1 MDITYTLM
9 LPILQFL
16 DKTLGSYGWA
26 ILGLTL
32 AVRIAVWPLVA
43 ASTKS
48 MQRMSQLQPKLKALQ
63 DKYKDQP
70 EVFQKKMAE
79 FYMKNKI
86 NPVGGCL
93 PLLVQLPILF
103 ALFGTFNGPPFQDKP
118 IPVTVKV
125 LAADKAQNQ
134 AVTVN
139 PASGSDSVYVS
150 KDGQISKL
158 VVRPGDST
166 IIAGKNAE
174 GQATPDGFN
183 AIDYSINPVQGV
195 IPTDFKAEWKI
206 ANDPNRVAMSPAG
219 QATFPTAG
227 EITIEA
233 VIPAT
238 LTGSEEKTIPVKVL
252 VLPGEKSGGGLPIFG
267 GSNNQGESGTKEKS
281 AQSDTTVEI
290 RADGKK
296 ATVAVEPGNLTVNAG
311 KTIDFKLKTVDGI
324 MPAGFYP
331 LWRVSN
337 DPNAATIDQSGKA
350 LFKHAGE
357 IKVEAVVPGEAKNE
371 PFYFITNI
379 GKVAKG
385 TELLEPKNWD
395 VLSLII
401 LFGVTMVLS
410 QKLMVTTPP
419 SDPDQAAIQKQTQQ
433 IMPITLTAMFFFMP
447 LPAGVFLYM
456 VFSNVVQTLQTWILT
471 KQPAAPIIDIDEDG
485 GDGTITLHPLNPD
498 KSGGDASP
506 SDKSDK
512 KPSKPEKKQAAK
524 DESKSGGDNT
534 AKTGDNTGGSVIK
547 LTTDEK
553 QGKSK

>member
-9 LPILQFL
+9 LPVLQFL

-70 EVFQKKMAE
+70 EVFQRKMAE

-125 LAADKAQNQ
+125 LAQDKAQNA
-134 AVTVN
+134 AVTLN

-150 KDGQISKL
+150 KDGQVSKL

-166 IIAGKNAE
+166 VIAGKNAE
-174 GQATPDGFN
+174 GQPTSDGFN
-183 AIDYSINPVQGV
+183 SIDFSINPVQGV
-195 IPTDFKAEWKI
+195 IPADFKAEWKI
-206 ANDPNRVAMSPAG
+206 AADPNRVVITPTG

-227 EITIEA
+227 DVAIEVVLPA
-233 VIPAT
+233 V
-238 LTGSEEKTIPVKVL
+238 LTGGEEKTIPVKVT
-252 VLPGEKSGGGLPIFG
+252 VLPAEKSNSINLFG
-267 GSNNQGESGTKEKS
+267 GNNQGESGTKEKS
-281 AQSDTTVEI
+281 AQSETTVEI
-290 RADGKK
+290 SEDGKK
-296 ATVAVEPGNLTVNAG
+296 ATVAVEPGNLTVSAG
-311 KTIDFKLKTVDGI
+311 KTIDFKLKAVEGT
-324 MPAGFYP
+324 MPAGFHP
-331 LWRVSN
+331 MWRVGN

-350 LFKHAGE
+350 VFKHSGE

-395 VLSLII
+395 VLGLIV

-410 QKLMVTTPP
+410 QKLMVSTPP
-419 SDPDQAAIQKQTQQ
+419 SDPEQAAIQKQTQQ

-471 KQPAAPIIDIDEDG
+471 KQPPAPIIDIDDDG

-498 KSGGDASP
+498 KSDSGGSP
-506 SDKSDK
+506 SDKSGK
-512 KPSKPEKKQAAK
+512 KPSKQEKKQASK
-524 DESKSGGDNT
+524 EESKSGGDNSD
-534 AKTGDNTGGSVIK
+534 KTGDNTGGSVIK
-547 LTTDEK
+547 LTSDEK